1 MLRCALETPLTELLG
16 KVTPVSTC
24 VRDHATP
31 VLKSKVDDGQHSTGL
46 PVYKELLDGFVGL
59 ASASQNFDGN
69 GPSVRYNG
77 GYGEQLVSTGTLPGG
92 DRLFGTSAAPLLGS
106 RPRPPAKQ
114 PPFRPDVPCTSQ
126 DVPKLEASAVPPA
139 IEARHVAPR
148 AANGTKVSK
157 LAQWISRSV
166 R

>member
-1 MLRCALETPLTELLG
+1 TDRLG

-31 VLKSKVDDGQHSTGL
+31 VLKSKVDDGAHSTGL

-77 GYGEQLVSTGTLPGG
+77 GYGEQLISTSRLPSG

-114 PPFRPDVPCTSQ
+114 PPFRPDVQCTSQ
-126 DVPKLEASAVPPA
+126 DVPDLAASSAPPA
-139 IEARHVAPR
+139 ARSRRVTPR
-148 AANGTKVSK
+148 AMTGTKVTK
-157 LAQWISRSV
+157 LEKLVAR
-166 R
+166 RAAR